1 MLWKSILLFLASAS
15 ASVISTAV
23 FRSVVNGRLT
33 WRGTVAGL
41 IVDLLSLLKQPLFY
55 SGVAAFAVANILW
68 ILVIAT
74 QPMSIAVPVQIGLII
89 VLNTTISVAVF
100 SEKLS
105 AWGVAG
111 LCFVL
116 LGVMMLSIETHH
128 GK

>member
-1 MLWKSILLFLASAS
+1 M
-15 ASVISTAV
+15 T
-23 FRSVVNGRLT
+23 
-33 WRGTVAGL
+33 GL
-41 IVDLLSLLKQPLFY
+41 IVDLVFLLKQPLFY

-74 QPMSIAVPVQIGLII
+74 HPMSIAVPVQIGLII

-111 LCFVL
+111 LCVL
-116 LGVMMLSIETHH
+116 LGVMMLSIETHY